1 MNYDFDNIPNRYNTG
16 SLKYDGKKIFNME
29 DDVLPMWIADMDFP
43 TCNCVKDA
51 ISKRSDHLI
60 FGYNYP
66 KESYFNSIKNWML
79 KRHNFSIEREDI
91 CVAHGVI
98 PAIAL
103 IYKSLLKEGDN
114 IIIQPPVYGPFKNIA
129 LLNNFKVVES
139 QLILSNN
146 RFIIDF
152 QDFEEKIIKNKVKVF
167 VLCNPHNP
175 VCRVWTKNEL
185 LQLGEICLKHKVKVI
200 SDEIHSDLVFSPN
213 KHIPIASLS
222 NELSNITITCT
233 APTKTFNLA
242 GIKVSNILIKNPTL
256 RKNFLDE
263 CEKLDLVSL
272 NTFAYEICES
282 VYTQGEPW
290 LNELLTYLKGN
301 YEFIKNYLSKNL
313 PELKLV
319 EPEATYL
326 AWIDC
331 TALKLSN
338 DELKNKI
345 LNEGRLWIE
354 YGDEFSCDLQGFI
367 RINIATSRKNVEA
380 ALEKLIYS
388 LKDKNIDYKGE

>member
-1 MNYDFDNIPNRYNTG
+1 MTYDFDNIPDRNNTG
-16 SLKYDGKKIFNME
+16 SLKFDGRKIFNMN
-29 DDVLPMWIADMDFP
+29 DDIFPMWIADMDFP

-51 ISKRSDHLI
+51 ILNRSNHLI

-66 KESYFNSIKNWML
+66 KESYFNSIKKWML
-79 KRHNFSIEREDI
+79 ERHNFSIQKEDI
-91 CVAHGVI
+91 CVSPGVI

-103 IYKSLLKEGDN
+103 LYKSLLNEGDS

-129 LLNNFKVVES
+129 LLNNFNVVENR
-139 QLILSNN
+139 LINSKNK
-146 RFIIDF
+146 FIIDF
-152 QDFEEKIIKNKVKVF
+152 KDFEEKIIKNKVKVF

-175 VCRVWTKNEL
+175 VCRVWTKDEL
-185 LQLGEICLKHKVKVI
+185 LKLGDICLKHNVKII
-200 SDEIHSDLVFSPN
+200 SDEIHSDLVFLPN

-242 GIKVSNILIKNPTL
+242 GIKVSNIIIKNLTL

-282 VYTQGEPW
+282 VYTHGEQW

-301 YEFIKNYLSKNL
+301 YEFIKDYLSSNL
-313 PELKLV
+313 PELKLI

-331 TALKLSN
+331 TALNLSN
-338 DELKNKI
+338 EELKNRV
-345 LNEGRLWIE
+345 LNKGKLWIE
-354 YGDEFSCDLQGFI
+354 YGDEFSCALQGFI
-367 RINIATSRKNVEA
+367 RINIATSRKNVESA
-380 ALEKLIYS
+380 IEKLVYS
-388 LKDKNIDYKGE
+388 LKDKNKDYKGE